1 VFYAVER
8 FDPGG
13 TGPRF
18 AAAAATSRARVSG
31 EVGVLCSGAGTVD
44 TNLGALDLEEA
55 PVRNKTVGSG
65 IL

>member
-1 VFYAVER
+1 VFYAAER

-31 EVGVLCSGAGTVD
+31 EVGAGTVD

-55 PVRNKTVGSG
+55 PVRNRR
-65 IL
+65 